1 MITIYVFTL
10 PGCLACTILKSSLNR
25 ENVSFI
31 DVDITINKDLWN
43 YIRNQGV
50 SDFLPA
56 IFQYTVLQAKIRFCC
71 VLCTK
76 PQPAMPANQLPTV
89 FLTTKQ
95 RFQVIKH
102 LLCLL
107 PSGSFQ
113 APTIRAATECR
124 MFPLH
129 FMT

>member
-56 IFQYTVLQAKIRFCC
+56 IF
-71 VLCTK
+71 
-76 PQPAMPANQLPTV
+76 
-89 FLTTKQ
+89 
-95 RFQVIKH
+95 IK
-102 LLCLL
+102 
-107 PSGSFQ
+107 SSESDDGDFDS
-113 APTIRAATECR
+113 
-124 MFPLH
+124 MNVH
-129 FMT
+129 FNETQQIVDIIKNNY